1 MFLFSASHT
10 ISRFLYFLYFEG
22 TCDEHLLAMCAFDGK
37 RSEEEVYL
45 VDWWFDGYL
54 PRFYHTY
61 LSHSIHVF
69 VQYCETQDHY

>member
-45 VDWWFDGYL
+45 VDWWSLFNTVKL
-54 PRFYHTY
+54 RITT
-61 LSHSIHVF
+61 
-69 VQYCETQDHY
+69 ETHDKRNLI